1 MKNTL
6 DCNIVRDML
15 PLFVENLTSEESNTA
30 IQQHLELCEDCRKYL
45 ENMQK
50 PIDCPSVPKME
61 IDYMRKVKHSFKRR
75 AYILSGVIAVFC
87 IILLGIFLRLFII
100 GTSVF
105 IGDVPINYEW
115 SYDTDSEIYW
125 MHGTI
130 EGTNTSARIKIYED
144 KKNNQIKIKIYEI
157 IPSIFYSKNQF
168 SVKFPWNGET
178 DIVWQG
184 KDSQQVIT
192 SPQYL
197 NLSIFQFQKGQYQK
211 IIDLYDVNG
220 SSMIKNLYD
229 NATEVSGKTLISF
242 DEEKLENYYII
253 SFPLTTGIYSG
264 WISDDKTIQKEEVDE
279 RVFLYQE
286 DGQYYFYKQ
295 GQHLKKLSIDDTNKI
310 FSYIK
315 TKKIN

>member
-15 PLFVENLTSEESNTA
+15 PLFVENLTSQESNTA

-50 PIDCPSVPKME
+50 PIDCPTVPKME

-115 SYDTDSEIYW
+115 SYDTDSKIYW

-157 IPSIFYSKNQF
+157 MPSIFYSKNKF
-168 SVKFPWNGET
+168 SVKFPWNGEA

-211 IIDLYDVNG
+211 IIDLFDVNG
-220 SSMIKNLYD
+220 SSKIKNLYD
-229 NATEVSGKTLISF
+229 NATEVSSKTLISF
-242 DEEKLENYYII
+242 DEEKLDNYYIF
-253 SFPLTTGIYSG
+253 SFPLTTGKFSG

-295 GQHLKKLSIDDTNKI
+295 GQHLKKLSIGDINKI

-315 TKKIN
+315 TNKIN